1 MKVQPLEVVEREV
14 VAFVLLLQT
23 DRSIQEEKMLM
34 TLMELQQIEA
44 GLNSSLEVLVAQEL
58 MMALQENQNQDRDLQ
73 LLLLRLFDC

>member
-1 MKVQPLEVVEREV
+1 MKVQPLEVVEKEV
-14 VAFVLLLQT
+14 VAFVLRLQT

-58 MMALQENQNQDRDLQ
+58 MMALQENQDRDLR

>member
-58 MMALQENQNQDRDLQ
+58 MMALQENQDRDLR

>member
-1 MKVQPLEVVEREV
+1 M
-14 VAFVLLLQT
+14 
-23 DRSIQEEKMLM
+23 M
-34 TLMELQQIEA
+34 TLKELQQIEA

>member
-1 MKVQPLEVVEREV
+1 MEVVEKEV

-44 GLNSSLEVLVAQEL
+44 GLNSSLEDLVAQEL
-58 MMALQENQNQDRDLQ
+58 MMALQENQNQDRDLR